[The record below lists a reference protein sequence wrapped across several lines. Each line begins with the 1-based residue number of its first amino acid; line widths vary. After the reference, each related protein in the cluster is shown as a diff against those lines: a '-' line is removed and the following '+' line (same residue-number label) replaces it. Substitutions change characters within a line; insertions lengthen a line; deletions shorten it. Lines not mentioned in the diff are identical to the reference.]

1 MRRWAMAL
9 TLGLGLGTA
18 GFAAPAMAAPQTPV
32 ALPPPSSL
40 NIPPPPGK
48 GYCTEAVPCRSALNE
63 WFAYTPSGDRRYLNR
78 R

>member
-9 TLGLGLGTA
+9 TLGLGLGTRVS
-18 GFAAPAMAAPQTPV
+18 PRRPWRRRRPRW

-48 GYCTEAVPCRSALNE
+48 GYRTEAVPCRSALNE